1 MFNLPVLAKEMCE
14 QLLEVQG
21 EQLDS
26 FGDELGLLSNSKKL
40 MDLLHLGVAD
50 VENVSGCYSCIVATS
65 MEQAPFIVFMDEYN
79 TYFEKGE
86 YFHEAYN

>member
-1 MFNLPVLAKEMCE
+1 MNSWIASGMNL
-14 QLLEVQG
+14 
-21 EQLDS
+21 D
-26 FGDELGLLSNSKKL
+26 FF